1 MQEERMHEREHMIL
15 SFVEDEHYR
24 PMKIK
29 EMAALMN
36 VPKKQRGE
44 FHEVLDR
51 LIAKGKIAINRR
63 GLVGLPE
70 ENIVVGEF
78 MATQKGFGFV
88 RVEGQKE
95 DIFIPESYCNHAFH
109 GDLVKVLLKKSA
121 GMSGRRPEGEVIQIV
136 KRAIHTVVGTFQR
149 KGKITFV
156 LPDNL
161 KWNQDIYIPKGA
173 TLEAENGH
181 KVVVEIT
188 DYGDDKKS
196 PEGYV
201 TQILG
206 RPSDSGCRY
215 YVDCERVWSAGFIFG

>member
-1 MQEERMHEREHMIL
+1 
-15 SFVEDEHYR
+15 
-24 PMKIK
+24 
-29 EMAALMN
+29 
-36 VPKKQRGE
+36 
-44 FHEVLDR
+44 
-51 LIAKGKIAINRR
+51 
-63 GLVGLPE
+63 
-70 ENIVVGEF
+70 
-78 MATQKGFGFV
+78 
-88 RVEGQKE
+88 
-95 DIFIPESYCNHAFH
+95 
-109 GDLVKVLLKKSA
+109 
-121 GMSGRRPEGEVIQIV
+121 MSGRRPEGEVIQIV

-206 RPSDSGCRY
+206 RPSDPG
-215 YVDCERVWSAGFIFG
+215 VDIMSIVKGFGLPDSFPDEVMTQVAKVPLVVEPSEVGGRVDLRNQDTVTIDGEDAKRFG

>member
-1 MQEERMHEREHMIL
+1 MPGCQ
-15 SFVEDEHYR
+15 
-24 PMKIK
+24 
-29 EMAALMN
+29 
-36 VPKKQRGE
+36 
-44 FHEVLDR
+44 
-51 LIAKGKIAINRR
+51 
-63 GLVGLPE
+63 
-70 ENIVVGEF
+70 
-78 MATQKGFGFV
+78 
-88 RVEGQKE
+88 
-95 DIFIPESYCNHAFH
+95 
-109 GDLVKVLLKKSA
+109 
-121 GMSGRRPEGEVIQIV
+121 GRRPEGEVVQIV

-188 DYGDDKKS
+188 DYGDDNKS

-206 RPSDSGCRY
+206 RPSDPGVDIMS
-215 YVDCERVWSAGFIFG
+215 DCERVCLPDSFSDEVMAHGGKNSTCCGAV

>member
-63 GLVGLPE
+63 GLVGMPE
-70 ENIVVGEF
+70 ENIVVENLWQPRKDLLCKSGRTERRYLHSG
-78 MATQKGFGFV
+78 TLLQ
-88 RVEGQKE
+88 
-95 DIFIPESYCNHAFH
+95 PCLSWC
-109 GDLVKVLLKKSA
+109 LVKVLLKKSA

-149 KGKITFV
+149 KGKIHCFT
-156 LPDNL
+156 
-161 KWNQDIYIPKGA
+161 G
-173 TLEAENGH
+173 
-181 KVVVEIT
+181 
-188 DYGDDKKS
+188 
-196 PEGYV
+196 
-201 TQILG
+201 
-206 RPSDSGCRY
+206 
-215 YVDCERVWSAGFIFG
+215 